1 MIQTQEKIIIK
12 NCSICSKEIK
22 ITIKNDQTYTEGGH
36 YFGTLGKDAEYW
48 ECDECYE
55 QKPDEK

>member
-1 MIQTQEKIIIK
+1 MIKAQEKIIIK
-12 NCSICSKEIK
+12 NCSICSKEIAISINTDK
-22 ITIKNDQTYTEGGH
+22 TYAGGH
-36 YFGTLGKDAEYW
+36 YFGTSDKSAEYW